1 MNQMQQS
8 QLEGSKGGES
18 SNLTCSTEKYTWPCP
33 QLCFKVPRQF
43 DLYRNHTRKTFSAWD
58 SRTYSKIVFFHVYIS
73 KSCPVSAIPAL
84 GYLGQNHYVNPIHQG
99 FPNSVKG
106 WENSPL
112 GGGEGWVVKTITLT
126 QFIRVFQIALMGGRI
141 PPAVGR
147 GGLMENFAGGI
158 FFRVVG
164 TCWEVI
170 LTIRSFFKAKNI
182 R

>member
-33 QLCFKVPRQF
+33 QLCFKVPRKF
-43 DLYRNHTRKTFSAWD
+43 DLYRNHTWKTFSAWD

-106 WENSPL
+106 WENSPC
-112 GGGEGWVVKTITLT
+112 GGE
-126 QFIRVFQIALMGGRI
+126 R
-141 PPAVGR
+141 
-147 GGLMENFAGGI
+147 GLMENFAGGI
-158 FFRVVG
+158 FYRVVG

>member
-33 QLCFKVPRQF
+33 QLCFKVPRKF
-43 DLYRNHTRKTFSAWD
+43 DLYRNHTWKTFSAWD

-112 GGGEGWVVKTITLT
+112 GGGERGVDGKFCWRDFLSGSGNLLRSDFDYSK
-126 QFIRVFQIALMGGRI
+126 FFQ
-141 PPAVGR
+141 
-147 GGLMENFAGGI
+147 
-158 FFRVVG
+158 
-164 TCWEVI
+164 
-170 LTIRSFFKAKNI
+170 S
-182 R
+182 